1 MSPLPASSPGNGHC
15 SGMETMEHEIIEH
28 ELRTPLT
35 TLRSMAEILRDYPD
49 LSEAQRQNFLET
61 MIAESERL
69 NRTVDQLLE
78 WLLRRHS
85 A

>member
-1 MSPLPASSPGNGHC
+1 MSPLPASDGL
-15 SGMETMEHEIIEH
+15 SGGWETMQHESIEH

-49 LSEAQRQNFLET
+49 LSDAQRQRFLDT
-61 MIAESERL
+61 MVAESERL

-78 WLLRRHS
+78 WLLARRPE
-85 A
+85 